1 MINEGAAMG
10 VEARAGDTYTCGPS
24 GDGEGAEECSAS
36 CVEGSTESQ
45 AAWGAGGRGW
55 RAVLWVK
62 LNRALPLLRSMGL
75 ECGRLGGAEGE
86 RAEAW
91 GGAFCC
97 SLGCPSQRCLRWA
110 TLGIGSESRLTT
122 VREARLMT
130 RAAAF
135 ATGRRLRARAVKW
148 PAQRESRQ
156 TSKVNASGGRD
167 LEQGGRGGARHRD
180 GRALLTGAA
189 A

>member
-1 MINEGAAMG
+1 MHIRVGHPAMAKG
-10 VEARAGDTYTCGPS
+10 LRSAQPRVLRGRLRAKPR
-24 GDGEGAEECSAS
+24 GER
-36 CVEGSTESQ
+36 
-45 AAWGAGGRGW
+45 GGRGW

-75 ECGRLGGAEGE
+75 ECGQLGGAEGE